1 MDQRAR
7 TAREIQAAVG
17 RVLLT
22 RWDPI
27 GVADVPEASS
37 EYDAYVGPVY
47 RLLAAG
53 ATDNEIAQH
62 LVGVETKALGFEDS
76 DWHMLV
82 PVAHELR
89 KVFRRLNSAPPAT

>member
-7 TAREIQAAVG
+7 TARDIQTAIG

-27 GVADVPEASS
+27 GVADVPEASG
-37 EYDAYVGPVY
+37 ECDAYVGPIC
-47 RLLAAG
+47 RLLASG
-53 ATDNEIAQH
+53 ASDDEIAQH
-62 LVGVETKALGFEDS
+62 LGGVETTAMGIEGS
-76 DWHMLV
+76 DWRMLI

-89 KVFRRLNSAPPAT
+89 MVFRRLSAVPPAT